1 MSQVPEHLRTGLP
14 LVDHEHQAL
23 LDLLQRTRAVCPDRG
38 ARDCHGCPAERSH
51 HCFAAFE
58 RVLNESINFMLGHFA
73 HEERLMDQGVPKAHA
88 TAHQAAH
95 AEIANA
101 VLRMTTYLDS
111 ANTAATSRKLAQ
123 VFEDWLFRH
132 IEEQDLELARHLH
145 GKTGPGTEA

>member
-38 ARDCHGCPAERSH
+38 ARDCHGCPAERSR
-51 HCFAAFE
+51 HCFVAFE

-73 HEERLMDQGVPKAHA
+73 HEERLMDQGVAKAHVA
-88 TAHQAAH
+88 GHQAAH

-111 ANTAATSRKLAQ
+111 TNTAATSRQLAQ

-132 IEEQDLELARHLH
+132 IEEWDLDLARQVRER
-145 GKTGPGTEA
+145 TGTGRQ